1 MQRLGFL
8 ILIMD
13 RECETRLTHE
23 AASERTLKN
32 GQDVHRQGGQ
42 KFHARYRGPIN
53 GFINGVI
60 QVAESI

>member
-1 MQRLGFL
+1 MDMQRLGFL

-32 GQDVHRQGGQ
+32 GQDVHRQGRTEVPCKVQ
-42 KFHARYRGPIN
+42 GPH
-53 GFINGVI
+53 
-60 QVAESI
+60 